1 MPDLAKV
8 GPVGRGA
15 LQADFC
21 ILVTSPMLFKIYII
35 FLVIDPS
42 CIKYSL
48 YVPMSHYAYLFVS
61 TYLVFIHVPVS
72 FKGF

>member
-35 FLVIDPS
+35 FLVIDP
-42 CIKYSL
+42 KT
-48 YVPMSHYAYLFVS
+48 ALFSWTFQWWRLQRGRGVS
-61 TYLVFIHVPVS
+61 G
-72 FKGF
+72 KQ